1 MISSSDFRQTNKV
14 LFSAPILAK
23 TKVEED
29 FSAGWGASCSTGEV
43 DVIDLNGNG
52 QADQPKKSKNR
63 GSRDESKVVSIEE
76 PALHAPSLEAL
87 SSLAQR
93 KGTEV
98 LTPSDL
104 PGGIF
109 ICNPKAEQIGDEVV
123 QSHESIRSLDSLV
136 AERFDPAHPEARWAI
151 DVANQQFLIFVP
163 VA

>member
-1 MISSSDFRQTNKV
+1 MLQSNKV

-29 FSAGWGASCSTGEV
+29 FSAGWGPSCSTGEI

-52 QADQPKKSKNR
+52 EADQSKKSKNR
-63 GSRDESKVVSIEE
+63 GSRDEAKVVSIEE

-98 LTPSDL
+98 LTPGDL
-104 PGGIF
+104 PGGVF
-109 ICNPKAEQIGDEVV
+109 ISNPRAEQFDTDVV
-123 QSHESIRSLDSLV
+123 VSNESIRSLDSLV
-136 AERFDPAHPEARWAI
+136 AERFDPAHPDARWAI

-163 VA
+163 GA